1 MYGKERHHEILSKQ
15 AAVSA
20 VWKSFVEQ
28 DGDIRILKG
37 KKRTIY
43 RWDINHFRLIEE
55 DDEME
60 AAVRWM
66 PESIATPTN
75 AKACSDMTK
84 LVGRK
89 FKSANRQ
96 DENIVLPLA
105 NGYIRVIVEGCRTA
119 GRRGGRTCRFEWV
132 KPDREAEKTHSI
144 PIDIDQPHGTEYHPQ
159 QTIAGSRFHDDY
171 LATSLADDE
180 ADYIQTFF
188 GYSLLDHNN
197 EQIGL
202 FQYGNGGEG
211 KSTIVNLCSHIHRK
225 TVPVS
230 MKKLG
235 DFGLATAS
243 QASLIFVDDAPA
255 TWDNADVMKSVLSA
269 GLMAIDV
276 KHSDAIEGRVYGK
289 MVVCGNEVPYV
300 NDASNGWQR
309 RWMLAKWTRQITKDT
324 SLEPHIVSHELR
336 HVMDWML
343 LGLKRY
349 FEQGLPTIAEAP
361 ASTQELFAE
370 LVSANNTAAAWAI
383 HAGAAADPTVKTDK
397 KAIYDAYKAWG
408 NEMEKSPKAMK
419 DQPRFF
425 IALRQHMKHFE
436 EGRMGGRNDQRR
448 YVGIRVPGIPHVNAP
463 TIAEVIPIDPE
474 KLGMAGTLDIL
485 EEALRKTA

>member
-1 MYGKERHHEILSKQ
+1 MYGKKRHGEILSKQ
-15 AAVSA
+15 MAVES

-28 DGDIRILKG
+28 DENVRIMKG

-43 RWDINHFRLIEE
+43 RWETNHFHLVEE

-60 AAVRWM
+60 AAIKWM
-66 PESIATPTN
+66 PEPIAKPSN
-75 AKACSDMTK
+75 AKACSDTTK

-89 FKSANRQ
+89 FKPVDQQ
-96 DENIVLPLA
+96 DESIVLPLA
-105 NGYIRVIVEGCRTA
+105 NGYIRVVVEGCRTA

-132 KPDREAEKTHSI
+132 KPDRDAEKTHSI
-144 PIDIDQPHGTEYHPQ
+144 PVEIDQAHATEYHPQ
-159 QTIAGSRFHDDY
+159 ETFSGSRFHDDY
-171 LATSLADDE
+171 LATSLAEDE
-180 ADYIQTFF
+180 ARYIQAFF

-211 KSTIVNLCSHIHRK
+211 KSTIVNLCSQIHRK

-269 GLMAIDV
+269 GLMSMDV
-276 KHSDAIEGRVYGK
+276 KNLDAIEGRVYGK

-324 SLEPHIVSHELR
+324 SLEAHITSKELR

-349 FEQGLPTIAEAP
+349 FEQGLPTIEEGP
-361 ASTQELFAE
+361 KSTQELFAE

-383 HAGAAADPTVKTDK
+383 HSGAVVDPAVRTEK
-397 KAIYDAYKAWG
+397 KAIYDAYRVWG
-408 NEMEKSPKAMK
+408 DEMEKAQKAMK

-425 IALRQHMKHFE
+425 IALRQHLKHFE
-436 EGRMGGRNDQRR
+436 EGRMGGRNDQQRF
-448 YVGIRVPGIPHVNAP
+448 VGIRVPGIPNVTAP
-463 TIAEVIPIDPE
+463 TSAKVIQIDRREIEEGSLLDNLE
-474 KLGMAGTLDIL
+474 KAM
-485 EEALRKTA
+485 KN